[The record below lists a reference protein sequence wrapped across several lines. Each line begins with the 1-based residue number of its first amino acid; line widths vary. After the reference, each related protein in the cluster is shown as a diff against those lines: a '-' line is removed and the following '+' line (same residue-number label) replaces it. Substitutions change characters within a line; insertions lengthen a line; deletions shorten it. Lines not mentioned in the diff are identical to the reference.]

1 MFDQPLITNDAVILG
16 ILIGILAF
24 VFQTASSQNPRW
36 QKFYK
41 YVPSLLLC
49 YFLPGILGTIGLFDP
64 EESALYA
71 VASRYLL
78 PASLVLFTL
87 SMDIPAIIRLGPKAL
102 IVFFSGTISVVAG
115 GPLSILIVSFFYP
128 DMFGGAGPDEVWRG
142 MATLAGSWI
151 GGGAN
156 QAALK
161 EVFGASNDMFA
172 AWIAVDVL
180 VASLWMAFLLY
191 GAGRSKEI
199 DHWIGADRTAIEEL
213 QKKTAEYHAR
223 VSRIPTTA
231 DIIAILA
238 VGFCITGVSHALA
251 DVIAPWIQ
259 ANAPAL
265 ERLSL
270 TSNFFW
276 IVVLATFFGIL
287 ASFTR
292 LRNLEGAGAS
302 KIGSV
307 LLYTLVATI
316 GMSMNLMAVFENTGF
331 FLIGFIWMAIHASTV
346 LIVGK
351 LIKAPFFFIAV
362 GSEGN
367 IGGAASAPI
376 VASVFHPSL
385 ASVGVLLAVLGYA
398 LGTYA
403 GWLCGI
409 IMQSVSPAP

>member
-1 MFDQPLITNDAVILG
+1 MFEQPLITNDAVILA

-24 VFQTASSQNPRW
+24 VFQTASSKNPGW

-49 YFLPGILGTIGLFDP
+49 YFLPGVLGTIGLFDP
-64 EESALYA
+64 EESGLYA

-87 SMDIPAIIRLGPKAL
+87 SMDIPAILRLGPKAL
-102 IVFFSGTISVVAG
+102 IVFVAGTISVIAG
-115 GPLSILIVSFFYP
+115 GPLAILIVSFFSP
-128 DMFGGAGPDEVWRG
+128 DLVGGQGPDAVWRA

-180 VASLWMAFLLY
+180 VASLWMAFLLW
-191 GAGRSKEI
+191 GAGRQHEI
-199 DHWIGADRTAIEEL
+199 DRWVGADRSSIEEL
-213 QKKTAEYHAR
+213 QQKTAAYQAK
-223 VSRIPTTA
+223 VARIPSTA

-238 VGFCITGVSHALA
+238 VGFCITGIAHALA

-259 ANAPAL
+259 TNAPQL
-265 ERLSL
+265 DRLSL
-270 TSNFFW
+270 TSGFFW
-276 IVVLATFFGIL
+276 IVVIATFLGIVS
-287 ASFTR
+287 SFTR

-307 LLYTLVATI
+307 LLYILVATI

-331 FLIGFIWMAIHASTV
+331 FVIGFIWMVIHAATV

-362 GSEGN
+362 GSEAN

-398 LGTYA
+398 LGTYG

-409 IMQSVSPAP
+409 IMQSVATSP

>member
-1 MFDQPLITNDAVILG
+1 MFEQPLITNDAVILG

-24 VFQTASSQNPRW
+24 VFQTATSPNPYWR
-36 QKFYK
+36 KFYK
-41 YVPSLLLC
+41 YVPSLLIC

-64 EESALYA
+64 EESNLYF

-102 IVFFSGTISVVAG
+102 IIFFAGTVSVIAG
-115 GPLSILIVSFFYP
+115 GPLSIMIVSFFNP
-128 DMFGGAGPDEVWRG
+128 DLVGGVGPDQVWRG

-161 EVFGASNDMFA
+161 EVFGASNDLFA

-180 VASLWMAFLLY
+180 VASVWMAFVLY
-191 GAGRSKEI
+191 GAGRSEEI
-199 DHWIGADRTAIEEL
+199 DRWVGADRSAIEEL
-213 QKKTAEYHAR
+213 QKKTSEYQAR
-223 VSRIPTTA
+223 VARIPTTS
-231 DIIAILA
+231 DIVAILA
-238 VGFCITGVSHALA
+238 VGFCITAVSHALGGA
-251 DVIAPWIQ
+251 IAPWIE
-259 ANAPAL
+259 ANAPSL
-265 ERLSL
+265 ESLSL
-270 TSNFFW
+270 TSTFFW
-276 IVVLATFFGIL
+276 IVVIATALGII

-307 LLYTLVATI
+307 LLYVLVATI

-331 FLIGFIWMAIHASTV
+331 FLVGFIWIAIHAATV

-351 LIKAPFFFIAV
+351 LIKAPFFFVAV
-362 GSEGN
+362 GSEAN

-398 LGTYA
+398 IGTYG

-409 IMQSVSPAP
+409 LMQAASPTP